1 VTRAKT
7 PEPAGEVSSSKE
19 DEVVVV
25 GSAIRA
31 LRRERCL
38 SLRELSRKSGL
49 STGFRSMVERG
60 KSSLA
65 LTSLNN
71 AAKALDVEL
80 VALFPP
86 GRKVRKV
93 HPLPHVTRAEED
105 GQVSIASNQR
115 VYKVLSPRASGLIL
129 EPLFVTVQPGSDL
142 EEPYAHDGEEF
153 AYVLDGE
160 IMYIVEGVEYRLGPG
175 DSIHVL
181 STVPHAIH
189 NNSGKPVR
197 ILWVLTPRFV

>member
-1 VTRAKT
+1 VTRAKR
-7 PEPAGEVSSSKE
+7 PEPSGEGSFSKE

-31 LRRERCL
+31 LRRERGL
-38 SLRELSRKSGL
+38 SLRKLSRKIGL
-49 STGFRSMVERG
+49 STGFRSMVEHG

-71 AAKALDVEL
+71 VAKALDVEL

-93 HPLPHVTRAEED
+93 HPLPHVTRAEEH

-129 EPLFVTVQPGSDL
+129 EPLLVTVQSGSDL
-142 EEPYAHDGEEF
+142 EEPYAHDGEKSS
-153 AYVLDGE
+153 
-160 IMYIVEGVEYRLGPG
+160 PTS
-175 DSIHVL
+175 SIAKL
-181 STVPHAIH
+181 CTS
-189 NNSGKPVR
+189 
-197 ILWVLTPRFV
+197 

>member
-1 VTRAKT
+1 MGDKGQ
-7 PEPAGEVSSSKE
+7 E
-19 DEVVVV
+19 
-25 GSAIRA
+25 
-31 LRRERCL
+31 
-38 SLRELSRKSGL
+38 LRELSRKIGL
-49 STGFRSMVERG
+49 YTGFRSMVGGG

-71 AAKALDVEL
+71 VANPLDVEL

-129 EPLFVTVQPGSDL
+129 EPLLVTVQPGSDL
-142 EEPYAHDGEEF
+142 EEPYAHDGKSSPTSSMPK
-153 AYVLDGE
+153 LCT
-160 IMYIVEGVEYRLGPG
+160 
-175 DSIHVL
+175 S
-181 STVPHAIH
+181 
-189 NNSGKPVR
+189 
-197 ILWVLTPRFV
+197 

>member
-7 PEPAGEVSSSKE
+7 PEPSGEGSFSKD
-19 DEVVVV
+19 DEVVAV

-31 LRRERCL
+31 LRRERGL
-38 SLRELSRKSGL
+38 SLRELSRKTGL
-49 STGFRSMVERG
+49 STGFLSMVERG
-60 KSSLA
+60 QSSLA

-71 AAKALDVEL
+71 VAKALDVEL
-80 VALFPP
+80 VELFPP
-86 GRKVRKV
+86 GRKVRKA
-93 HPLPHVTRAEED
+93 HPLPHVTKAEED

-115 VYKVLSPRASGLIL
+115 VFKVLSPRAPDLIL
-129 EPLFVTVQPGSDL
+129 EPLLVTVQPGSDL

-160 IMYIVEGVEYRLGPG
+160 IMFIVEDVEYRLGPG

-189 NNSGKPVR
+189 NDTGKPVR

>member
-7 PEPAGEVSSSKE
+7 PEPSGEGSFSKE

-31 LRRERCL
+31 LRRERGL
-38 SLRELSRKSGL
+38 SLRKLSRKIGL
-49 STGFRSMVERG
+49 STGFRSMVEHG

-71 AAKALDVEL
+71 VAKALDVEL

-93 HPLPHVTRAEED
+93 HPLPHVTRAEERTARSPSHRTSACTRCSHP
-105 GQVSIASNQR
+105 G
-115 VYKVLSPRASGLIL
+115 PRA
-129 EPLFVTVQPGSDL
+129 
-142 EEPYAHDGEEF
+142 
-153 AYVLDGE
+153 
-160 IMYIVEGVEYRLGPG
+160 
-175 DSIHVL
+175 
-181 STVPHAIH
+181 
-189 NNSGKPVR
+189 
-197 ILWVLTPRFV
+197 

>member
-25 GSAIRA
+25 GSAMRA
-31 LRRERCL
+31 LRRERGL
-38 SLRELSRKSGL
+38 SLRELSRKTGL
-49 STGFRSMVERG
+49 STGFRSVVKRG
-60 KSSLA
+60 KSSPA
-65 LTSLNN
+65 LTSLTDV
-71 AAKALDVEL
+71 AKALEVEL

-115 VYKVLSPRASGLIL
+115 VYKVLSPRASGPIL
-129 EPLFVTVQPGSDL
+129 EPLLVTVQPGSDL

-153 AYVLDGE
+153 AYILDGE
-160 IMYIVEGVEYRLGPG
+160 IMYIVEGVAYRLGPG

-189 NNSGKPVR
+189 NNTGKPVR